1 MPQINVKDVYALC
14 NKRMI
19 DFYANNRDKIRDLC
33 NEHHLSCL
41 QFTDFRSILM
51 GQNGLTENIHLSL
64 TLYNEGERKYDIAI
78 FDRYSGIILED
89 YSVMSDT
96 GFDEESLSNYS
107 DIILA
112 FTLELER
119 SDINTLYILFN
130 HQ

>member
-1 MPQINVKDVYALC
+1 MPRIDVKDVYALC

-33 NEHHLSCL
+33 TEHHLSYL
-41 QFTDFRSILM
+41 QFIDFRSTLM
-51 GQNGLTENIHLSL
+51 GQNGLTENIQLSL

-78 FDRYSGIILED
+78 FDRYSRIILED

-96 GFDEESLSNYS
+96 GFDEKSLSKYT

-112 FTLELER
+112 LTLELER
-119 SDINTLYILFN
+119 SDINTLYMMFD